1 MTVVVD
7 LASELSK
14 LTMLE
19 GRTPTSTEADRA
31 GAFGRLVPYRD
42 GAIFVAKFSGIS
54 AWERHPKG
62 DEIVQVLDGETELHL
77 LTDGGRQSLTLKRGM
92 MVIVPQHTWH
102 QFVAPNGVS
111 LMTAT
116 PQPTEH
122 LRVDVDDPRTVAV
135 ARQAN
140 TF

>member
-31 GAFGRLVPYRD
+31 GAFGRLAPYRD

-54 AWERHPKG
+54 AWERHPRG
-62 DEIVQVLDGETELHL
+62 DEIVQVLDGETELRL
-77 LTDGGRQSLTLKRGM
+77 LTDAGRQSLTLKRGM
-92 MVIVPQHTWH
+92 MVIVPQHAWH

-122 LRVDVDDPRTVAV
+122 LTVDVDDPRAV
-135 ARQAN
+135 TDLEKAV
-140 TF
+140 

>member
-19 GRTPTSTEADRA
+19 GRTPTSAEADRV
-31 GAFGRLVPYRD
+31 GAFGRLAPYRD

-54 AWERHPKG
+54 AWERHPMG
-62 DEIVQVLDGETELHL
+62 DEIVQVLDGETELRL
-77 LTDGGRQSLTLKRGM
+77 LTDSGRQSLTLKRGM
-92 MVIVPQHTWH
+92 MVIVPQHAWH
-102 QFVAPNGVS
+102 QFVAPNGVA
-111 LMTAT
+111 LMTVT

-122 LRVDVDDPRTVAV
+122 LSVDVDDPRTVTDLEKAV
-135 ARQAN
+135 
-140 TF
+140 

>member
-7 LASELSK
+7 LASEIDK

-31 GAFGRLVPYRD
+31 GAFGRLAPYRD

-62 DEIVQVLDGETELHL
+62 DEIVQVLDGETELRL
-77 LTDGGRQSLTLKRGM
+77 LTDAGRQSLTLKRGM

-122 LRVDVDDPRTVAV
+122 LRVDVDDPRTVA
-135 ARQAN
+135 APREA
-140 TF
+140 